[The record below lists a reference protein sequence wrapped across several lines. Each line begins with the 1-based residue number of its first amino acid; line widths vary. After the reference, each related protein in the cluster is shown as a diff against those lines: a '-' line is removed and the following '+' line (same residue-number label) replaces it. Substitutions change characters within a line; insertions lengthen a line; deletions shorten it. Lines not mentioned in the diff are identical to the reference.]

1 MKQVSFDYVNR
12 FRCLAGSCPDT
23 CCKDWQIILDEDSI
37 HKYRAVGGELGEKL
51 RQALLTEDGETMFRL
66 QDGHCVLLRPDGL
79 CPVQAELGEDALCR
93 TCYTHPRFIEEYGA
107 TQELTLSLSCPAA
120 ARLLL
125 EHDAPLRLTESE
137 NRIPVDAPNELDA
150 GLYLALKKARQ
161 TAFLIAQD
169 RTLPMRKRL
178 GLELLF
184 ASQVQDL
191 LDQRREDAVSM
202 LCRRFSRPASM
213 SRQLARARRCG
224 VRNAKFFP
232 CWMVLNNMEHL
243 TDRFTKLLD
252 AAILGRNGEDL
263 LEVFPA
269 QAENLLCYFLF
280 RYFLKA
286 VNDRQLL
293 ARVQSC
299 VFHVIAIRELCRAD
313 GSTDLDGLCRI
324 AALYS
329 KEVEHSEENLQLLL
343 RVFSRGT
350 LHTAYLLSLLH

>member
-1 MKQVSFDYVNR
+1 MKLVSFDYVNQ
-12 FRCLAGSCPDT
+12 FRCLAGACPDT
-23 CCKDWQIILDEDSI
+23 CCKDWQIILDEETI
-37 HKYRAVGGELGEKL
+37 EKYRAVEGELGEKI
-51 RQALLTEDGETMFRL
+51 RNALVTQDGETMFRL
-66 QDGHCVLLRPDGL
+66 QDGHCALLRPDGL
-79 CPVQAELGEDALCR
+79 CPVQAELGEAALCR
-93 TCYTHPRFIEEYGA
+93 TCRSHPRFIEEYGA

-120 ARLLL
+120 ASLLL
-125 EHDAPLRLTESE
+125 RRDEPLALISLQNDT
-137 NRIPVDAPNELDA
+137 PVDAPNELDA
-150 GLYLALKKARQ
+150 GLYLALRKARQ
-161 TAFLIAQD
+161 TAFVIARD
-169 RTLPMRKRL
+169 RALPMRKRL

-191 LDQRREDAVSM
+191 LDQGKQAAVGT

-213 SRQLARARRCG
+213 ARQLARARRCG

-243 TDRFTKLLD
+243 TPRFTKLLD
-252 AAILGRNGEDL
+252 AAILGADGDDL

-269 QAENLLCYFLF
+269 QAENLLVYFLF

-299 VFHVIAIRELCRAD
+299 VFHVIAIRELCRSD

-329 KEVEHSEENLQLLL
+329 KEVEHSEENMQLLL